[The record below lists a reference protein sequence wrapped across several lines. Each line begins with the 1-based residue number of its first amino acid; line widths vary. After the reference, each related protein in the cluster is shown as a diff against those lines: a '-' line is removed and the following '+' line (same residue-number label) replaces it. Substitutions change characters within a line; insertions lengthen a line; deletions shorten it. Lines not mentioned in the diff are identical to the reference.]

1 MSRHLR
7 GAPGRPLPWA
17 IHRRAGLLVALAAT
31 AFAAGLAPAPSQ
43 AQVAPTVIDGGVANR
58 FPEGMTF
65 RVSASSDSDIQQLR
79 LRYNVL
85 PDGTA
90 AIGDAEFQPGK
101 SVSGVFELAG
111 NNPPRIYLPPGTVI
125 QYHWEAT
132 DADGDVGKSPPA
144 SFVYQDI
151 RFNWKAVSADGVTV
165 NYYSGSEAQAQS
177 MLEVA
182 TETIASMS
190 DLLGTNVEFPVK
202 VWIYDST
209 EDMKPALAKRSET
222 FEQSIVTAGVRVS
235 SDTVLVLG
243 NVQYDT
249 LRHELT
255 HVVTAVAGESAFGF
269 LPAWLDEG
277 TAVYSQQDPG
287 GYKAALDR
295 AVARGNV
302 LSIRAITSYPG
313 DPAKVELFYGEAWS
327 VVSFLNEQYGPER
340 FAQLFAEIKK
350 GKRIDSALE
359 SVYGFDQDGLED
371 EWRAFMGL
379 PARVTPVP
387 TTPGAS
393 ATPRQTLGPSPAPG
407 AGAGGGDGTSAGTI
421 AALAAGVI
429 ALAALIGV
437 LGLVIARRYR

>member
-1 MSRHLR
+1 VVAIF
-7 GAPGRPLPWA
+7 GAA
-17 IHRRAGLLVALAAT
+17 
-31 AFAAGLAPAPSQ
+31 AFAASLAPPAAR
-43 AQVAPTVIDGGVANR
+43 AQIAPTVTDGGVENR

-65 RVSASSDSDIQQLR
+65 RVSASSDSEIQQLR

-90 AIGDAEFQPGK
+90 AIGDADFQPGL

-144 SFVYQDI
+144 SFVYRDI
-151 RFNWKAVSADGVTV
+151 RFDWKEVSADGVTV
-165 NYYSGSEAQAQS
+165 NYYSGSEAQARS
-177 MLEVA
+177 MLDVA

-190 DLLGTNVEFPVK
+190 DLLGTAVEFPVK
-202 VWIYDST
+202 VWIYDSVQ
-209 EDMKPALAKRSET
+209 DMKPALAKRSET
-222 FEQSIVTAGVRVS
+222 FEQSIITAGVRVS

-277 TAVYSQQDPG
+277 TAVYGQKDPG
-287 GYKAALDR
+287 GYKTALDR

-302 LSIRAITSYPG
+302 LSVRAITSYPG
-313 DPAKVELFYGEAWS
+313 DPAKVELFYGESWS
-327 VVSFLNEQYGPER
+327 LVSFLNQQYGPER

-350 GKRIDSALE
+350 GKRIDAALE

-371 EWRAFMGL
+371 EWRALMGL
-379 PARVTPVP
+379 PARVTPAPATPVP
-387 TTPGAS
+387 S
-393 ATPRQTLGPSPAPG
+393 ATSGQTLGPSPA
-407 AGAGGGDGTSAGTI
+407 AGEGGGGGGTSAATV
-421 AALAAGVI
+421 AVLAAGVI
-429 ALAALIGV
+429 ALAGLVAAV
-437 LGLVIARRYR
+437 GLVIARRYR